1 MNWDAFLFGASA
13 ALALIGALFAVALK
27 NIFHNILGFALALVG
42 VAGLFLTLG
51 SDFLAIV
58 LLLVYVGALGIAM
71 VYAVM
76 LSQPLDAPPRRRSA
90 AKVTGAAL
98 LAAAVAGALWLVL
111 RGARFPVRGGPL
123 EVTPQWTGYRLLTD
137 YVLAFE
143 LISVL
148 LVVAMMGAVMVAR
161 RDRTQAGR
169 ERLARARA
177 AEAGAAEAG
186 EAP

>member
-1 MNWDAFLFGASA
+1 MNWDAFLFGAFA
-13 ALALIGALFAVALK
+13 ALALVGAVLAVGLK
-27 NIFHNILGFALALVG
+27 NIFHNILGFALSLVG

-76 LSQPLDAPPRRRSA
+76 LSQPLDTPRAPRSLPKIA
-90 AKVTGAAL
+90 GAAL
-98 LAAAVAGALWLVL
+98 LAAVVAMALWLVI
-111 RGARFPVRGGPL
+111 RGAHFPARAGSL
-123 EVTPQWTGYRLLTD
+123 EVTPQWMGYRLLSD

-148 LVVAMMGAVMVAR
+148 LVIAMMGAVMVAR
-161 RDRTQAGR
+161 QDRSGSG
-169 ERLARARA
+169 RA
-177 AEAGAAEAG
+177 APKAG
-186 EAP
+186 P

>member
-1 MNWDAFLFGASA
+1 MNWDGFLFGASA
-13 ALALIGALFAVALK
+13 ALALIGALLAVTLR

-42 VAGLFLTLG
+42 VAGLLLTLG

-76 LSQPLDAPPRRRSA
+76 LSQPLDAPPLPRSVP
-90 AKVTGAAL
+90 KVVGSVL
-98 LAAAVAGALWLVL
+98 LAALVGGALWLVL
-111 RGARFPVRGGPL
+111 RAARFPAREGPL
-123 EVTPQWTGYRLLTD
+123 EVTPQWTGYRLLSD

-148 LVVAMMGAVMVAR
+148 LVIAMIGAVMVAR
-161 RDRTQAGR
+161 KDPARGGRAGPRT
-169 ERLARARA
+169 
-177 AEAGAAEAG
+177 
-186 EAP
+186 P

>member
-1 MNWDAFLFGASA
+1 VNWTGFLFGASA
-13 ALALIGALFAVALK
+13 ALALVGALFAVGLK
-27 NIFHNILGFALALVG
+27 NIFHNILGFALSLVG

-76 LSQPLDAPPRRRSA
+76 LSQPLDAPRAPRSLP
-90 AKVTGAAL
+90 KVAGAAL
-98 LAAAVAGALWLVL
+98 LAAAVAMALWAVL
-111 RGARFPVRGGPL
+111 HRAHFPPQAGAL
-123 EVTPQWTGYRLLTD
+123 EVTPQFTGFRLLSD

-148 LVVAMMGAVMVAR
+148 LVVAMIGAVMVAR
-161 RDRTQAGR
+161 KDRSAA
-169 ERLARARA
+169 ARK
-177 AEAGAAEAG
+177 
-186 EAP
+186 APPGSP

>member
-1 MNWDAFLFGASA
+1 VNWNGFLFGASA
-13 ALALIGALFAVALK
+13 ALALIGALFAVGLK

-76 LSQPLDAPPRRRSA
+76 LSQPLDAPRARRSR
-90 AKVTGAAL
+90 AKIAGAAL
-98 LAAAVAGALWLVL
+98 LAAAVAAALWLAL
-111 RGARFPVRGGPL
+111 RGARFPPPAGSL
-123 EVTPQWTGYRLLTD
+123 EVTPQMTGYRLLTD

-148 LVVAMMGAVMVAR
+148 LVVAMIGAVMVAR
-161 RDRTQAGR
+161 KDR
-169 ERLARARA
+169 
-177 AEAGAAEAG
+177 GAARRPG
-186 EAP
+186 GAP

>member
-1 MNWDAFLFGASA
+1 VNWNGFLFGASA
-13 ALALIGALFAVALK
+13 ALALIGALFAVSLK
-27 NIFHNILGFALALVG
+27 NIFHNILGFALSLVG

-76 LSQPLDAPPRRRSA
+76 LSQPLDTPRTPRSVP
-90 AKVTGAAL
+90 KVLGSAL
-98 LAAAVAGALWLVL
+98 LAAVVAMALWLVI
-111 RGARFPVRGGPL
+111 RGARFPAWGGDL
-123 EVTPQWTGYRLLTD
+123 EVTPQFTGWRLLSD

-148 LVVAMMGAVMVAR
+148 LVVAMIGAVMVAR
-161 RDRTQAGR
+161 KDPAKRAPGTPP
-169 ERLARARA
+169 ARKT
-177 AEAGAAEAG
+177 
-186 EAP
+186 AP

>member
-1 MNWDAFLFGASA
+1 VNWDGFLFGASA
-13 ALALIGALFAVALK
+13 ALALIGALFAVGLK

-76 LSQPLDAPPRRRSA
+76 LSQPLDTPRTPRSLP
-90 AKVTGAAL
+90 KVAGAAL
-98 LAAAVAGALWLVL
+98 LAAAVAMALWMLI
-111 RGARFPVRGGPL
+111 RGAHFPAVDGVL
-123 EVTPQWTGYRLLTD
+123 EVTPQQTGRRLLSD

-143 LISVL
+143 LISIL
-148 LVVAMMGAVMVAR
+148 LVIAMMGAVMVAR
-161 RDRTQAGR
+161 KDRGGAGR
-169 ERLARARA
+169 A
-177 AEAGAAEAG
+177 APKAA
-186 EAP
+186 P

>member
-1 MNWDAFLFGASA
+1 MNWDAFLFGSSA
-13 ALALIGALFAVALK
+13 ALALVGALFAVGLK
-27 NIFHNILGFALALVG
+27 NIFHNILGFALSLVG

-76 LSQPLDAPPRRRSA
+76 LSQPLDTPRTPRSVP
-90 AKVTGAAL
+90 KVLGSAL
-98 LAAAVAGALWLVL
+98 LAAMVAMALWLVI
-111 RGARFPVRGGPL
+111 RGARFPEARGIL
-123 EVTPQWTGYRLLTD
+123 EVGPQTTGYRLLSD

-148 LVVAMMGAVMVAR
+148 LVIAMIGAVMVAR
-161 RDRTQAGR
+161 RDPAKRGPP
-169 ERLARARA
+169 ARPGPRA
-177 AEAGAAEAG
+177 A
-186 EAP
+186 P

>member
-1 MNWDAFLFGASA
+1 MNWTAFLFGASA
-13 ALALIGALFAVALK
+13 ALALVGALFAVGLK
-27 NIFHNILGFALALVG
+27 NIFHNILGFALSLVG

-76 LSQPLDAPPRRRSA
+76 LSQPLDAPRARRSL
-90 AKVTGAAL
+90 AKVAGAAL
-98 LAAAVAGALWLVL
+98 LAAAVAAALWLVL
-111 RGARFPVRGGPL
+111 RGAHFPPATGSL
-123 EVTPQWTGYRLLTD
+123 EVTPQFTGYRLLSD

-148 LVVAMMGAVMVAR
+148 LVVAMIGAVMVAR
-161 RDRTQAGR
+161 TDRSAAGR
-169 ERLARARA
+169 PR
-177 AEAGAAEAG
+177 GT
-186 EAP
+186 P

>member
-1 MNWDAFLFGASA
+1 MNWDGFVFGASA
-13 ALALIGALFAVALK
+13 ALAVIGALFAVALK
-27 NIFHNILGFALALVG
+27 NIFHNILGFALALLG

-76 LSQPLDAPPRRRSA
+76 LSQPLDAPPVPRSA
-90 AKVTGAAL
+90 PKVVGAAL
-98 LAAAVAGALWLVL
+98 LAALVGAALWLVL
-111 RGARFPVRGGPL
+111 RTAQFPAREGAL
-123 EVTPQWTGYRLLTD
+123 EVTPQFTGWRLLSD

-148 LVVAMMGAVMVAR
+148 LVIAMIGAVMVAR
-161 RDRTQAGR
+161 RDPARGRAGSPKG
-169 ERLARARA
+169 E
-177 AEAGAAEAG
+177 GA
-186 EAP
+186 

>member
-1 MNWDAFLFGASA
+1 MNWNAFLFGSSA
-13 ALALIGALFAVALK
+13 ALALVGAGFAVGLK
-27 NIFHNILGFALALVG
+27 NIFHNILGFALSLVG

-76 LSQPLDAPPRRRSA
+76 LSQPLDTPRTPRSVP
-90 AKVTGAAL
+90 KVLGSAL
-98 LAAAVAGALWLVL
+98 LAAMVAMALWLVI
-111 RGARFPVRGGPL
+111 RGARFPAWGGGL
-123 EVTPQWTGYRLLTD
+123 EVTPQWIGYHLLTD

-148 LVVAMMGAVMVAR
+148 LVIAMIGAVMVAR
-161 RDRTQAGR
+161 RDPAKRKPAPPGP
-169 ERLARARA
+169 RAT
-177 AEAGAAEAG
+177 
-186 EAP
+186 P

>member
-1 MNWDAFLFGASA
+1 VNWNAFLFGASA
-13 ALALIGALFAVALK
+13 ALALIGALFAVTLK

-76 LSQPLDAPPRRRSA
+76 LSQPLDTPRTPRSR
-90 AKVTGAAL
+90 AKIAGSAL
-98 LAAAVAGALWLVL
+98 LAALAAMALWLVI
-111 RGARFPVRGGPL
+111 RGARFPEQDGVL
-123 EVTPQWTGYRLLTD
+123 AVSPQTTGYRLLSD

-143 LISVL
+143 LISIL
-148 LVVAMMGAVMVAR
+148 LVVAMMGAIMVAR
-161 RDRTQAGR
+161 RDPARRTPGR
-169 ERLARARA
+169 D
-177 AEAGAAEAG
+177 AGAPKA
-186 EAP
+186 AP